1 VIEFCWLDS
10 IVNTAE
16 LLADPFEPEFADD
29 EPEFAD
35 DELELD
41 DDELAPQ
48 AASSVAETSTEHA
61 TAAPRFLNGLFMEV
75 QLPL

>member
-16 LLADPFEPEFADD
+16 LLADPFEPELADD
-29 EPEFAD
+29 ER
-35 DELELD
+35 ELD
-41 DDELAPQ
+41 DDELPQ

-61 TAAPRFLNGLFMEV
+61 TAAPRCLNDLFTEV
-75 QLPL
+75 HLPL

>member
-29 EPEFAD
+29 E
-35 DELELD
+35 LELN

>member
-16 LLADPFEPEFADD
+16 LPADPFALEL
-29 EPEFAD
+29 AD

-41 DDELAPQ
+41 EDELPPQ
-48 AASSVAETSTEHA
+48 AASSVAETSTEHT
-61 TAAPRFLNGLFMEV
+61 TAAPRCLNDLFMEV
-75 QLPL
+75 HLPL